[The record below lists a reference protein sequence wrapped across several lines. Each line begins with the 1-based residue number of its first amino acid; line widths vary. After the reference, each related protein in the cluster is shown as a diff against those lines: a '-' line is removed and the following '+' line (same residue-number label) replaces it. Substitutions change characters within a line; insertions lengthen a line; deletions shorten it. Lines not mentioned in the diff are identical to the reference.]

1 MKYTTL
7 FAILTLCA
15 TPTMAGAITPYLSAG
30 VTSGIQNNG
39 RHASTAYNTLWTING
54 GVQYALTNNISM
66 QNGIEYAMGDYTFKS
81 DVGGID
87 YEYDTKTKI
96 YMGNIVASFH
106 PTGFSSSIYAGISAG
121 VTNYDTTLKSPYAAP
136 TESHSTFT
144 YGASA
149 GISLNIIAGIY
160 ADFGVRYLTT
170 ADAGS
175 DGNLITTGGIHMGF

>member
-1 MKYTTL
+1 MGLL
-7 FAILTLCA
+7 FA
-15 TPTMAGAITPYLSAG
+15 GAQPAAALTPYFSTG
-30 VTSGIQNNG
+30 VTSGIQNRG
-39 RHASTAYNTLWTING
+39 HHASTGYDMLWTLNA
-54 GVQYALTNNISM
+54 GVQYNLTNNISM
-66 QNGIEYAMGDYTFKS
+66 RNGIEFAMGDYTFKS
-81 DVGGID
+81 DVGGVN

-106 PTGFSSSIYAGISAG
+106 PNGFNSSIYAGISAG

-149 GISLNIIAGIY
+149 GISLNIIGGLF

-170 ADAGS
+170 ADAGT
-175 DGNLITTGGIHMGF
+175 DGNLITTGGIHLGF

>member
-1 MKYTTL
+1 MKHITP
-7 FAILTLCA
+7 FLCLVGA
-15 TPTMAGAITPYLSAG
+15 TMPTMAHALTPYLSAG
-30 VTSGIQNNG
+30 MTSGIQNNG
-39 RHASTAYNTLWTING
+39 RHASTAYNMLWTVNG
-54 GVQYALTNNISM
+54 GIQYALTPNISM
-66 QNGIEYAMGDYTFKS
+66 RNGIEYAMGDYTFKN
-81 DVGGID
+81 DVGGIK

-96 YMGNIVASFH
+96 YMGNIFSSFP

-121 VTNYDTTLKSPYAAP
+121 VTNYDTTLKSPWAAP